1 MSLDVR
7 MISGLALACLL
18 MLAPS
23 AFAQDSGAQDAEAQD
38 AASNDLQGNQ
48 RMELAKNEGFQSAF
62 PKPGNPTPEYPPEL
76 LEKQEGPIYV
86 CFNVDVSETG
96 ETRDALPSWGSKG
109 CPAREE
115 APDARYIYSAMNALR
130 QWRFEPAFRC
140 VFPKREK
147 PHPQCR
153 GFYKDEIPTAV
164 RLAFR
169 VVFDNSAG
177 QAEVRI
183 ER

>member
-1 MSLDVR
+1 MSFDPRV
-7 MISGLALACLL
+7 ISTAMLSVLL
-18 MLAPS
+18 MLPVAKAAEGESAP
-23 AFAQDSGAQDAEAQD
+23 AEDS
-38 AASNDLQGNQ
+38 DLQGNQ

-62 PKPGNPTPEYPPEL
+62 PKAGNPMPEFPPEL

-109 CPAREE
+109 CPARED
-115 APDARYIYSAMNALR
+115 APDARYIYAAMNALR

-140 VFPKREK
+140 VFPKRET

-153 GFYKDEIPTAV
+153 GYYDKEIPTAV

-169 VVFDNSAG
+169 VVYDNSAG
-177 QAEVRI
+177 QQEVRI